1 MRKMRVSTRKM
12 RIKKVSKKAPAWKQQ
27 RIKDQSMR
35 VTILNRTFDLD
46 EPEEQAIAAH
56 QGRRY
61 P

>member
-1 MRKMRVSTRKM
+1 MRVSTKKM

-46 EPEEQAIAAH
+46 ESDQQAIAAH